1 MAKKVTTRKSERE
14 WAFVP
19 SASKKEHWSMTFIPD
34 GDIHAPYVKRMSK
47 NSDGTWTFYVFRNEK
62 CIGAIRNKDI
72 AAALVECSQ
81 RAELGKIPQKVLD
94 DDKAFMNY
102 INSGERS
109 AEQFKKLSKGM
120 QAAVLATYPWAMP
133 KKSEME
139 AKGITVKPTVER
151 TDLMGKHEKAAA
163 KAGKYELDHKIKR
176 VKEGNAKK
184 PGSKQHQR
192 WETVF
197 AFAGKT
203 VRECLN
209 GGGDKYG
216 IEGTLEAGYIKLV
229 P

>member
-1 MAKKVTTRKSERE
+1 MAKKVTTRKDERE
-14 WAFVP
+14 WVFVP
-19 SASKKEHWSMTFIPD
+19 SATKKEHWSMTFIPTD
-34 GDIHAPYVKRMSK
+34 DIHAPYVKRMSK
-47 NSDGTWTFYVFRNEK
+47 NSDGTYSYYVFRNQK
-62 CIGAIRNKDI
+62 CIGAIRGKDEKK
-72 AAALVECSQ
+72 ALADCAE
-81 RAELGKIPQKVLD
+81 RAKLGKVPQKVLD
-94 DDKAFMNY
+94 DDKAFMDYVNA
-102 INSGERS
+102 GTRD
-109 AEQFKKLSKGM
+109 AAAFAKLTKPL

-139 AKGITVKPTVER
+139 AKGIKVKPTVER

-163 KAGKYELDHKIKR
+163 KAGKYDLDHKIKR
-176 VKEGNAKK
+176 VKDGNAKK

-197 AFAGKT
+197 AFNGRT